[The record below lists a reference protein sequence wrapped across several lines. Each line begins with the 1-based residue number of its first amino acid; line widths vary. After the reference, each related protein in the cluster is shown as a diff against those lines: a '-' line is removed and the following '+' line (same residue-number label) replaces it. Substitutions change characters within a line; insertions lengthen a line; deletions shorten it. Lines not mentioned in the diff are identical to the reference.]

1 MKGTVVSSWL
11 KSCRSLFGD
20 SVVNEALQAHQLSV
34 DRIFTPLED
43 VPDAVATGLVDFIGN
58 KVGKNHQEIWGTMGR
73 ENIKTFNMAYP
84 GFFRHESAYQFLK
97 SMNDIHVIVMK
108 HFKGATPP
116 GLDLVPLSDHE
127 VRFTYRSKR
136 GLEDYLIGL
145 LHGVADRFHENIQI
159 EVLDRGKE
167 TIDLKLTFDK
177 QVQYIKSYGFNRIT
191 SLGVIHNI
199 SLKLGIMNAILI
211 GVTSM
216 IAGGGL
222 LKSVILGLAAFLFV
236 SVTSALLHRPEQ
248 TIFSELEKLSTG
260 DYVEALHIRTNDSY
274 EDLMEAVNHIKRN
287 TQKDFINFNAM
298 VDEMFTFNTSVT
310 SIASTMGSTSA
321 DITGILDEVA
331 TAATTQAEDTERSVS
346 IITDSISS
354 LTTISQESQNNKD
367 QIENAVQEIGT
378 SFSKVANTASEINT
392 ILGEFGKIKDSS
404 NELSEKADGITQI
417 VTIVSAIANQINLLA
432 LNASIEAARAGEA
445 GKGFSVVAEE
455 VRKLSI
461 DTNQAVSDINHSL
474 TSFVSNIGNV
484 VEGIDIQYQVLEK
497 ENLNLTQAVETSEK
511 SNSNLNSVSILMIH
525 TSESL
530 KKEADH
536 IASLFDN
543 LQSLAAIAEENS
555 AATEEAS
562 SNVTIYIDHIHE
574 LSTQMTVFEEMIK
587 NFQKDLEKY
596 KI

>member
-20 SVVNEALQAHQLSV
+20 NVVNDALQAHQLPV

-43 VPDAVATGLVDFIGN
+43 VPDSVATGLVDFIGN

-97 SMNDIHVIVMK
+97 SMNDVHAIVMK

-116 GLDLVPLSDHE
+116 GLDIVPLSDHE

-159 EVLDRGKE
+159 EVLERGKE
-167 TIDLKLTFDK
+167 TIDLKLTFEK
-177 QVQYIKSYGFNRIT
+177 EVQYIKSYGFNRIT
-191 SLGVIHNI
+191 SFGVIHNI
-199 SLKLGIMNAILI
+199 SLKLGIVNAILI
-211 GVTSM
+211 AAASM
-216 IAGGGL
+216 IVTGGL
-222 LKSVILGLAAFLFV
+222 VKSIILGVISFILISA
-236 SVTSALLHRPEQ
+236 TSALLHRPEK
-248 TIFSELEKLSTG
+248 TIFDELEKLSTG
-260 DYVEALHIRTNDSY
+260 DYVEALHIKTADSY
-274 EDLMEAVNHIKRN
+274 QDMMEAVNHIKRN

-298 VDEMFTFNTSVT
+298 VDEMSTFNTSVK
-310 SIASTMGSTSA
+310 SIASTMSSTSK

-367 QIENAVQEIGT
+367 QIEDAVQEIGT
-378 SFSKVANTASEINT
+378 SFTKVSNTASEINT

-404 NELSEKADGITQI
+404 NELREKADGITQI

-445 GKGFSVVAEE
+445 GKGFAVVAEE

-474 TSFVSNIGNV
+474 TSFVSNIGTV
-484 VEGIDIQYQVLEK
+484 VEGIDTQYQVLEK
-497 ENLNLTQAVETSEK
+497 ENLNLTQAVETSER
-511 SNSNLNSVSILMIH
+511 SNTNLNSVSTLMIH
-525 TSESL
+525 TSEAL